1 MSVVSMETRNGIY
14 YEEKNNELIEHEF
27 DFYTELRA
35 VDRVKFVS
43 SVVESLIQGEFY
55 AGVIK
60 DMIFDFMLVKYFTD
74 IPVEEIQEKP
84 NALNLIEEFVYGT
97 SVVTILYDNISPVLI
112 AELRKSVDENI
123 AYRTGIKDSVIENA
137 VANFLN
143 TLENRVANIDPEDIA
158 NIAQIASKM
167 NGDFTPEAII
177 AAYQNTDAFKVN
189 EVKREIAVQNRV
201 ENSDKKVVEIAE
213 AVERMQNGKD

>member
-1 MSVVSMETRNGIY
+1 MSVVNMETRTGIY

-27 DFYTELRA
+27 DFYIDLRA

-43 SVVESLIQGEFY
+43 SVVESLIQGNFY

-60 DMIFDFMLVKYFTD
+60 DMIFDFMLIKYFTD
-74 IPVEEIQEKP
+74 IPVEEIEDKP
-84 NALNLIEEFVYGT
+84 NAINMIEEFVYGT
-97 SVVTILYDNISPVLI
+97 SVVTILYENISPVLI
-112 AELRKSVDENI
+112 TELRKSVDENI

-137 VANFLN
+137 VANLLN
-143 TLENRVANIDPEDIA
+143 TLENRVADINPEDVA
-158 NIAQIASKM
+158 SIAQIASSM
-167 NGDFTPEAII
+167 NGNFTPEAII

-189 EVKREIAVQNRV
+189 EVKREIAAQDHSKDV
-201 ENSDKKVVEIAE
+201 DKKVVQIAE